1 MGGSNSGRGSGRPTA
16 EATQSYVLHMAS
28 LTRAGISPGLLGN
41 ATLPFDEGQFP
52 VALTVDTRGEGP
64 GFIHIAH
71 ETRDISNPQAISYR
85 VELNWSRP
93 QYGGRRYWF
102 CCPKTGEW
110 ATKLFLPL
118 GGDRF
123 LSRQGYHLGYAC
135 QREAR
140 SDRLMRKARKL
151 HRALGGDGE
160 GMRGEVPDNRKECTG
175 GHTNGVWPHGLP
187 PKSRQIWLAY
197 SQ

>member
-1 MGGSNSGRGSGRPTA
+1 
-16 EATQSYVLHMAS
+16 MAS

-151 HRALGGDGE
+151 HRALGGDDEGLSGE
-160 GMRGEVPDNRKECTG
+160 APDKPKGMHWRTYERRVAAWIAAEEQADMASLLSIGPLMRRLGRV
-175 GHTNGVWPHGLP
+175 
-187 PKSRQIWLAY
+187 
-197 SQ
+197 